1 MKRVIVIIL
10 GCCVGMVLAGCEK
23 PVNKDIIGCWTNP
36 AYADNFEGKVF
47 IYYKRSNTLRS
58 DSEGIRFLND
68 GRLIERKVGRFCG
81 SPPPTVIPIVDY
93 SGKWCTQND
102 NIIIDISYGS
112 GTEHRVWKIIKVS
125 KTSLEIEVVSQE
137 TYNKY

>member
-1 MKRVIVIIL
+1 MIKRVVLSGLIVA
-10 GCCVGMVLAGCEK
+10 VFVVLAGCEK

-36 AYADNFEGKVF
+36 AYADNLEGKVF
-47 IYYKRSNTLRS
+47 IFYERSDTLRS

-125 KTSLEIEVVSQE
+125 KTSLEIEVILWE
-137 TYNKY
+137 NNNK